1 MVVIGLTGSIGMG
14 KSTAATMLRRMGV
27 PVHDSDA
34 VVHSLMSSGGDA
46 VAAVGKAFKGVVRD
60 GAVDRRKLGRLVF
73 GNPEELKRLEAILH
87 PLVYRGRQ
95 RFLAACR
102 RARAPVAAVDV
113 PLLFETGSDSDC
125 DLTVVVTAPRCVQRS
140 RISNRPGMTDER
152 LEQIVRRQMPDLAK
166 RRNADFV
173 VQTGLGFRATLRS
186 LAGIVRLAKGRVGR
200 QGIGSAGPRLRSA
213 RSHARSR
220 S

>member
-14 KSTAATMLRRMGV
+14 KSTAAAMLRRMGV

-34 VVHSLMSSGGDA
+34 VVHSLMSGGGAA
-46 VAAVGKAFKGVVRD
+46 VAAVGEAFKGVVRD
-60 GAVDRRKLGRLVF
+60 GAVDRRELGCLVF
-73 GNPEELKRLEAILH
+73 CDPDGLDRLEAILH
-87 PLVYRGRQ
+87 PLVACDRQ

-102 RARAPVAAVDV
+102 RARAPVAAVDI
-113 PLLFETGSDSDC
+113 PLLFETGSDSEC
-125 DLTVVVTAPRCVQRS
+125 DLTVIVTAPRCVQRS
-140 RISNRPGMTDER
+140 RISSRPGMTDER
-152 LEQIVRRQMPDLAK
+152 LEQIIRRQMPDSEK
-166 RRNADFV
+166 RQDADFV

-186 LAGIVRLAKGRVGR
+186 LAGIVRLAKRRAGR
-200 QGIGSAGPRLRSA
+200 QGRGSAVPRLRSA